1 MTAENPYNAHDVQT
15 QIDVFARA
23 FDQSPSDVIID
34 SIQAHV
40 DSVRSDP
47 ELERRLKESFE
58 IARKI
63 LQDLNNPNDHDG
75 NQAS

>member
-1 MTAENPYNAHDVQT
+1 MTAENPYNPHDVRT
-15 QIDVFARA
+15 QIDVFARV
-23 FDQSPSDVIID
+23 FDQLPSDVIRD
-34 SIQAHV
+34 SVQAHV

-47 ELERRLKESFE
+47 ELERRLNESFE